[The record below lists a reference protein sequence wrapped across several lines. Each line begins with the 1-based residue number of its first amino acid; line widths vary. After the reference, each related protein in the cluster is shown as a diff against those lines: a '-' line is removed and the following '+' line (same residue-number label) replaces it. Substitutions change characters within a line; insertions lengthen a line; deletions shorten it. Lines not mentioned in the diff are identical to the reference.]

1 MELNK
6 IHRFKLFSK
15 FLQIKILGS
24 LICSRFFFISFVV
37 DNRNS
42 KLWVSVNH
50 EVFDY
55 LAGAFVDNYVQQL
68 LTITYPLRHKDP
80 LSLLPQKRLQVGREL
95 LEYLALIKKL
105 NKALYL
111 VFSKV
116 KNVFLVEAKIF
127 DKKVQY
133 QFGALFHELFSVNNL
148 KTAFLDIISLV
159 LRLL

>member
-1 MELNK
+1 M
-6 IHRFKLFSK
+6 
-15 FLQIKILGS
+15 
-24 LICSRFFFISFVV
+24 V

-55 LAGAFVDNYVQQL
+55 LAGTFVDNYVQQL
-68 LTITYPLRHKDP
+68 LTITYPLRHKDA

>member
-1 MELNK
+1 
-6 IHRFKLFSK
+6 
-15 FLQIKILGS
+15 
-24 LICSRFFFISFVV
+24 VV